1 MEKVLQVQNLTKSY
15 GSVMAVS
22 GLSLRVARGEVFGLL
37 GPNGAGKS
45 TSIECM
51 LGVKKASAGTVEIL
65 GINPS
70 EGRKTLF
77 ERVGVQFQETGYQDK
92 IRVEEICRMT
102 AALYRKP
109 EHWQRLLAV
118 FDIQGLE
125 KQEVSQLSGGER
137 QRLSVLLALIPNPEL
152 VFLDELTTGL
162 DTRARREVW
171 QYLKELKKGGLTI
184 VLTSHFMDEV
194 EVLCDRALIL
204 KKGEPQIC
212 GTIEEITEGSP
223 CSCFEEAYLWYTG
236 GGGDDD
242 ARV

>member
-1 MEKVLQVQNLTKSY
+1 MEKVLQVQNLSKSY
-15 GSVMAVS
+15 GSVAAVS
-22 GLSLRVARGEVFGLL
+22 GLSLSVARGEVFGLL

-65 GINPS
+65 EINPS

-92 IRVEEICRMT
+92 IRVEEVCRMT

-109 EHWQRLLAV
+109 ADWQRLLAV

-236 GGGDDD
+236 GDDD
-242 ARV
+242 ACV

>member
-1 MEKVLQVQNLTKSY
+1 MKKVLQVQNLSKSY

-22 GLSLRVARGEVFGLL
+22 GLSLSVAPGEVFGLL

-92 IRVEEICRMT
+92 IRVGEICRMT
-102 AALYRKP
+102 AALYRQP
-109 EHWQRLLAV
+109 ADWQRLLAV

-236 GGGDDD
+236 GDDD

>member
-15 GSVMAVS
+15 GSVAAVS
-22 GLSLRVARGEVFGLL
+22 GLSLSVARGEVFGLL

-92 IRVEEICRMT
+92 IRVEEVCRMT

-109 EHWQRLLAV
+109 ADWQRLLAV

-236 GGGDDD
+236 GDDD
-242 ARV
+242 ACV

>member
-1 MEKVLQVQNLTKSY
+1 
-15 GSVMAVS
+15 
-22 GLSLRVARGEVFGLL
+22 
-37 GPNGAGKS
+37 
-45 TSIECM
+45 M

-92 IRVEEICRMT
+92 IRVGEVCRMT
-102 AALYRKP
+102 ASLYRQP
-109 EHWQRLLAV
+109 ADWQRLLAV

-212 GTIEEITEGSP
+212 GTIGEITEGSP

-236 GGGDDD
+236 GDDD

>member
-15 GSVMAVS
+15 GGVAAVS
-22 GLSLRVARGEVFGLL
+22 GLSLSVARGEVFGIL

-92 IRVEEICRMT
+92 IRVEEVCRMT

-109 EHWQRLLAV
+109 ADWQRLLAV

-162 DTRARREVW
+162 DTRARRQVW

-204 KKGEPQIC
+204 KKGEPKIC

-236 GGGDDD
+236 GDDD
-242 ARV
+242 ACV

>member
-1 MEKVLQVQNLTKSY
+1 MKKVLQVQNLSKSY
-15 GSVMAVS
+15 GSVTAVR
-22 GLSLRVARGEVFGLL
+22 GLSLSVARGEVFGLL

-65 GINPS
+65 GINPP

-92 IRVEEICRMT
+92 IRLGEICRMT
-102 AALYRKP
+102 AALYRQP
-109 EHWQRLLAV
+109 ADWQRLLAV

-236 GGGDDD
+236 GDDD

>member
-1 MEKVLQVQNLTKSY
+1 MEKVLQVQNLSKSY
-15 GSVMAVS
+15 GSVAAVS
-22 GLSLRVARGEVFGLL
+22 GLSLSVTRGEVFGLL

-92 IRVEEICRMT
+92 IRVEEVCRMT

-109 EHWQRLLAV
+109 ADWQRLLAV

-236 GGGDDD
+236 GDDD
-242 ARV
+242 ACV

>member
-15 GSVMAVS
+15 GSVAAVS
-22 GLSLRVARGEVFGLL
+22 GLSLSVVRGEVFGLL

-92 IRVEEICRMT
+92 IRVEEVCRMT

-109 EHWQRLLAV
+109 ADWQRLLAV

-236 GGGDDD
+236 GDDD
-242 ARV
+242 ACV

>member
-15 GSVMAVS
+15 GGVAAVS
-22 GLSLRVARGEVFGLL
+22 GLSLSVARGEVFGLL

-92 IRVEEICRMT
+92 IRVEEVCRMT

-109 EHWQRLLAV
+109 ADWQRLLAV

-236 GGGDDD
+236 GDDD
-242 ARV
+242 ACI

>member
-1 MEKVLQVQNLTKSY
+1 MEKVLQVQNLSKSY
-15 GSVMAVS
+15 GSVAAVS
-22 GLSLRVARGEVFGLL
+22 GLSLSVARGEVFGLL

-92 IRVEEICRMT
+92 IRVEEVCRMT

-109 EHWQRLLAV
+109 ADWQRLLAV

-236 GGGDDD
+236 GDDD
-242 ARV
+242 ACV

>member
-15 GSVMAVS
+15 GSVAAVS
-22 GLSLRVARGEVFGLL
+22 GLSLSVARGEVFGLL

-92 IRVEEICRMT
+92 IRVEEVCRMT

-109 EHWQRLLAV
+109 ADWQRLLAV
-118 FDIQGLE
+118 FDIQGLG

-236 GGGDDD
+236 GDDD
-242 ARV
+242 ACV

>member
-1 MEKVLQVQNLTKSY
+1 M
-15 GSVMAVS
+15 
-22 GLSLRVARGEVFGLL
+22 
-37 GPNGAGKS
+37 
-45 TSIECM
+45 
-51 LGVKKASAGTVEIL
+51 

-92 IRVEEICRMT
+92 IRVEEVCRMT

-109 EHWQRLLAV
+109 ADWQRLLAV

-236 GGGDDD
+236 GDDD
-242 ARV
+242 ACV

>member
-1 MEKVLQVQNLTKSY
+1 MEKVLQVQNLSKSY
-15 GSVMAVS
+15 GSVAAVS
-22 GLSLRVARGEVFGLL
+22 GLSLSVARGEVFGLL

-92 IRVEEICRMT
+92 IRVEEVCRMT

-109 EHWQRLLAV
+109 ADWQRLLAV

-125 KQEVSQLSGGER
+125 KQEVSQLSGGEH

-152 VFLDELTTGL
+152 VFLDELTPGL
-162 DTRARREVW
+162 DTRARRQVW

-236 GGGDDD
+236 GDDD
-242 ARV
+242 ACV

>member
-15 GSVMAVS
+15 GSVAAVS
-22 GLSLRVARGEVFGLL
+22 GLSLSVARGEVFGLL

-45 TSIECM
+45 TSIECK

-92 IRVEEICRMT
+92 IRVEEVCRMT

-109 EHWQRLLAV
+109 ADWQRLLAV

-236 GGGDDD
+236 GDDD
-242 ARV
+242 ACI

>member
-1 MEKVLQVQNLTKSY
+1 MEKVLQVQNLSKNY
-15 GSVMAVS
+15 GSVTAVS
-22 GLSLRVARGEVFGLL
+22 GLSLGVARGEVFGLL

-92 IRVEEICRMT
+92 IRVGEVCRMT
-102 AALYRKP
+102 AALYRQP
-109 EHWQRLLAV
+109 ADWQRLLAV

-212 GTIEEITEGSP
+212 GTIGEITEGSP

-236 GGGDDD
+236 GDDD

>member
-1 MEKVLQVQNLTKSY
+1 MA
-15 GSVMAVS
+15 AVS
-22 GLSLRVARGEVFGLL
+22 GLSLSVARGEVFGLL

-92 IRVEEICRMT
+92 IRVGEVCRMT
-102 AALYRKP
+102 AALYRQP
-109 EHWQRLLAV
+109 ADWQRLLAV

-236 GGGDDD
+236 GDDD
-242 ARV
+242 ACV

>member
-1 MEKVLQVQNLTKSY
+1 MEKVLQVQNLSKNY
-15 GSVMAVS
+15 GSVTAVS
-22 GLSLRVARGEVFGLL
+22 GLSLSVARGEVFGLL

-70 EGRKTLF
+70 EGRKILF

-92 IRVEEICRMT
+92 IRVGEVCRMT
-102 AALYRKP
+102 AALYRQP
-109 EHWQRLLAV
+109 ADWQRLLAV

-212 GTIEEITEGSP
+212 GTIGEITEGSP

-236 GGGDDD
+236 GDDD

>member
-1 MEKVLQVQNLTKSY
+1 MEKVLQVQNLSKSY
-15 GSVMAVS
+15 GSVAAVS
-22 GLSLRVARGEVFGLL
+22 GLSLSVARGEVFGLL

-65 GINPS
+65 GINLS

-92 IRVEEICRMT
+92 IRVEEVCRMT

-109 EHWQRLLAV
+109 ADWQRLLAV

-236 GGGDDD
+236 GDDD
-242 ARV
+242 ACV

>member
-15 GSVMAVS
+15 GGVAAVS
-22 GLSLRVARGEVFGLL
+22 GLSLSVARGEVFGLL

-92 IRVEEICRMT
+92 IRVEEVCRMT

-109 EHWQRLLAV
+109 ADWQRLLAV

-137 QRLSVLLALIPNPEL
+137 QRLSILLALIPNPEL
-152 VFLDELTTGL
+152 VFWDELTTGL

-236 GGGDDD
+236 GDDD
-242 ARV
+242 ACV

>member
-1 MEKVLQVQNLTKSY
+1 MEKVLQVQNLSKNY
-15 GSVMAVS
+15 GSVTAVS
-22 GLSLRVARGEVFGLL
+22 GLSLSVARGEVFGLL

-92 IRVEEICRMT
+92 IRVGEICRMT
-102 AALYRKP
+102 AALYRQP
-109 EHWQRLLAV
+109 ADWQRLLAV

-212 GTIEEITEGSP
+212 GTIGKITEGSP

-236 GGGDDD
+236 GDDD

>member
-1 MEKVLQVQNLTKSY
+1 MEKVLQVQNLSKSY
-15 GSVMAVS
+15 GSVAAVS

-92 IRVEEICRMT
+92 IRVEEVCRMT
-102 AALYRKP
+102 AALYRQP
-109 EHWQRLLAV
+109 ADWQRLLAV

-236 GGGDDD
+236 GDDD
-242 ARV
+242 ACV

>member
-1 MEKVLQVQNLTKSY
+1 MEKVLQVQNLSKNY
-15 GSVMAVS
+15 GSVTAVS
-22 GLSLRVARGEVFGLL
+22 GLSLSVARGEVFGLL

-92 IRVEEICRMT
+92 IRVGEVCRMP
-102 AALYRKP
+102 AALYRQP
-109 EHWQRLLAV
+109 ADWQRLLAV

-212 GTIEEITEGSP
+212 GTIGEITEGSP

-236 GGGDDD
+236 GDDD

>member
-1 MEKVLQVQNLTKSY
+1 MEKVLQVQNLSKSY
-15 GSVMAVS
+15 GSVAAVS
-22 GLSLRVARGEVFGLL
+22 GLSLSVARGEVFGLL

-92 IRVEEICRMT
+92 IRVEEVCRMT

-109 EHWQRLLAV
+109 ADWQRLLAV
-118 FDIQGLE
+118 FDIQGLG

-194 EVLCDRALIL
+194 KVLCDRVLIL

-236 GGGDDD
+236 GDDD
-242 ARV
+242 ACV

>member
-1 MEKVLQVQNLTKSY
+1 MEKVLQVQNLSKSY
-15 GSVMAVS
+15 GSVAAVS
-22 GLSLRVARGEVFGLL
+22 GLSLSVARGEVFGLL

-65 GINPS
+65 EINPS

-92 IRVEEICRMT
+92 IRVEEVCRMT

-109 EHWQRLLAV
+109 ADWQRLLAV

-171 QYLKELKKGGLTI
+171 QHLKELKKGGLTI

-236 GGGDDD
+236 GDDD
-242 ARV
+242 ACV

>member
-1 MEKVLQVQNLTKSY
+1 MKKVLQVQNLTKSY

-22 GLSLRVARGEVFGLL
+22 GLSLSVARGEVFGLL

-92 IRVEEICRMT
+92 IRVGEVCRMT
-102 AALYRKP
+102 AALYRQP
-109 EHWQRLLAV
+109 ADWQRLLAV

-212 GTIEEITEGSP
+212 GTIGEITEGSP

-236 GGGDDD
+236 GDDD

>member
-1 MEKVLQVQNLTKSY
+1 MEKVLQVQNLSKNY
-15 GSVMAVS
+15 GSVTAVS
-22 GLSLRVARGEVFGLL
+22 GLSLSVARGEVFGLL

-70 EGRKTLF
+70 EGRKKLF

-92 IRVEEICRMT
+92 IRVGEVCRMT
-102 AALYRKP
+102 ASLYRQP
-109 EHWQRLLAV
+109 ADWQRLLAV

-212 GTIEEITEGSP
+212 GTIGEITEGSP

-236 GGGDDD
+236 GDDD

>member
-15 GSVMAVS
+15 GSVAAVS
-22 GLSLRVARGEVFGLL
+22 GLSLSVARGEVFGLL

-92 IRVEEICRMT
+92 IRVEEVCRMT

-109 EHWQRLLAV
+109 ADWQRLLAV

-162 DTRARREVW
+162 DTQARREVW

-223 CSCFEEAYLWYTG
+223 CSYFEEAYLWYTG
-236 GGGDDD
+236 GDDD
-242 ARV
+242 A

>member
-15 GSVMAVS
+15 GSVAAVS
-22 GLSLRVARGEVFGLL
+22 GLSLSVARGEVFGLL

-51 LGVKKASAGTVEIL
+51 LGVKKASAGTVEIF

-92 IRVEEICRMT
+92 IRVEEVCRMT

-109 EHWQRLLAV
+109 ADWQRLLAV

-137 QRLSVLLALIPNPEL
+137 KRLSVLLAMIPNPEL

-236 GGGDDD
+236 GDDD
-242 ARV
+242 ACI

>member
-1 MEKVLQVQNLTKSY
+1 MEKVLQVQNLSKNY
-15 GSVMAVS
+15 GSVTAVS
-22 GLSLRVARGEVFGLL
+22 SLSLSVARGEVFGLL

-92 IRVEEICRMT
+92 IRVGEVCRMT
-102 AALYRKP
+102 AALYRQP
-109 EHWQRLLAV
+109 ADWQRLLAV

-212 GTIEEITEGSP
+212 GTIGEITEGSP

-236 GGGDDD
+236 GDDD

>member
-1 MEKVLQVQNLTKSY
+1 MEKVLQVQNLSKSY
-15 GSVMAVS
+15 GSVAAVS
-22 GLSLRVARGEVFGLL
+22 GLSLSVARGEVFGLL
-37 GPNGAGKS
+37 GPNGAGTS

-92 IRVEEICRMT
+92 IRVEEVCRMT

-109 EHWQRLLAV
+109 ADWQRLLAV
-118 FDIQGLE
+118 FDIQGLG

-236 GGGDDD
+236 GDDD
-242 ARV
+242 ACV

>member
-1 MEKVLQVQNLTKSY
+1 MEKVLQVQNLSKNY
-15 GSVMAVS
+15 GSVTAVS
-22 GLSLRVARGEVFGLL
+22 GLSLSVSRGEVFGLL

-92 IRVEEICRMT
+92 IRVGEVCRMT
-102 AALYRKP
+102 AALYRQP
-109 EHWQRLLAV
+109 AEWQRLLAV

-212 GTIEEITEGSP
+212 GTIGEITEGSP

-236 GGGDDD
+236 GDDD

>member
-1 MEKVLQVQNLTKSY
+1 MEKVLQVQNLSKNY
-15 GSVMAVS
+15 GSVTAVS
-22 GLSLRVARGEVFGLL
+22 GLSLSVARGEVFGLL

-92 IRVEEICRMT
+92 IRVGEVCRMT
-102 AALYRKP
+102 AALYRQP
-109 EHWQRLLAV
+109 ADWQRLLAV

-212 GTIEEITEGSP
+212 GTIGEITEGSP

-236 GGGDDD
+236 GDDD

>member
-15 GSVMAVS
+15 GGVAAVS
-22 GLSLRVARGEVFGLL
+22 GLSLSVARGEVFGLL

-92 IRVEEICRMT
+92 IRVEEVCRMT

-109 EHWQRLLAV
+109 ADWQRLLAV

-204 KKGEPQIC
+204 KKGEPKIC

-236 GGGDDD
+236 GDDD
-242 ARV
+242 ACV

>member
-1 MEKVLQVQNLTKSY
+1 MKKVLQVQNLSKSY

-22 GLSLRVARGEVFGLL
+22 GLSLSVARGEVFGLL

-92 IRVEEICRMT
+92 IRVGEICRMT
-102 AALYRKP
+102 AALYRQP
-109 EHWQRLLAV
+109 ADWQRLLAV

-236 GGGDDD
+236 GDDD
-242 ARV
+242 ACV

>member
-1 MEKVLQVQNLTKSY
+1 MEKVLQVENLSKSY
-15 GSVMAVS
+15 GNVKAVS
-22 GLSLRVARGEVFGLL
+22 GLSLSVARGEVFGLL

-51 LGVKKASAGTVEIL
+51 LGVKKASAGTVDIL

-70 EGRKTLF
+70 EGRKILF
-77 ERVGVQFQETGYQDK
+77 EQVGVQFQETGYQDK
-92 IRVEEICRMT
+92 IRVDEVCRMT
-102 AALYRKP
+102 AALYRQP
-109 EHWQRLLAV
+109 ADWRRLLEV
-118 FDIQGLE
+118 FGIQGLE

-137 QRLSVLLALIPNPEL
+137 QRLSVLLALLPNPEL

-171 QYLKELKKGGLTI
+171 HYLKDLKKGGLTI

-204 KKGEPQIC
+204 KKGETQIC
-212 GTIEEITEGSP
+212 GTIEEITAKSP
-223 CSCFEEAYLWYTG
+223 RSCFEEAYLWYTG
-236 GGGDDD
+236 GDED

>member
-1 MEKVLQVQNLTKSY
+1 MEKVLQVQNLSKNY
-15 GSVMAVS
+15 GSVTAVS
-22 GLSLRVARGEVFGLL
+22 GLSLSVSRGEVFGLL

-92 IRVEEICRMT
+92 IRVGEVCRMT
-102 AALYRKP
+102 AALYRQSAD
-109 EHWQRLLAV
+109 WQRLLAV

-137 QRLSVLLALIPNPEL
+137 QRLSVLLALIPNPKL

-212 GTIEEITEGSP
+212 GTIGEITEGSP

-236 GGGDDD
+236 GDDD

>member
-1 MEKVLQVQNLTKSY
+1 MEKVLQVQNLSKSY
-15 GSVMAVS
+15 GSVAAVS
-22 GLSLRVARGEVFGLL
+22 GLSLSVARGEVFGLL

-77 ERVGVQFQETGYQDK
+77 ERVGVQFKETGYQDK
-92 IRVEEICRMT
+92 IRVEEVCRMT

-109 EHWQRLLAV
+109 ADWQRLLAV

-236 GGGDDD
+236 GDDD
-242 ARV
+242 ACI

>member
-1 MEKVLQVQNLTKSY
+1 MEKVLQVQNLSKNY
-15 GSVMAVS
+15 GSVTAVS
-22 GLSLRVARGEVFGLL
+22 GLSLSVARGEVFGLL

-92 IRVEEICRMT
+92 IRVGEICRMT
-102 AALYRKP
+102 AALYRQP
-109 EHWQRLLAV
+109 ADWQRLLAV
-118 FDIQGLE
+118 FDIQGFE

-236 GGGDDD
+236 GDDD

>member
-1 MEKVLQVQNLTKSY
+1 MEKVLQVQNLSKSY
-15 GSVMAVS
+15 GSMAAVS
-22 GLSLRVARGEVFGLL
+22 GLSLSVARGEVFGLL

-92 IRVEEICRMT
+92 IRVEEVCRMT

-109 EHWQRLLAV
+109 ADWQRLLAV

-236 GGGDDD
+236 GDDD
-242 ARV
+242 ACV